1 MMTATN
7 LPDDGAVLE
16 ELLAARG
23 PVAVL
28 AWLGL
33 THRRIRSTR
42 ARLCCP
48 FHQEHTPSA
57 ILEVGPRGSLR
68 LHCFGACNGRTWDV
82 HGLVAQVHGLDVRR
96 DYPRVLALEADF
108 VGYELRAPARES
120 AHRPVPRPAPAP
132 PVETG
137 PSITPG
143 DFARG
148 ADALL
153 ALSPLEGSVAVGLVS
168 RGVLEHARADGWGE
182 LPEDVSSECP
192 ELDAGDGFE
201 ADDLAASELVAQL
214 RGRPELGWLLGP
226 GGLVL
231 PEHRLLIP
239 WRAPGGEMWTL
250 ERRYA
255 PRYGDEKPPK
265 GGKYAQPDRRHHQP
279 RAVYPYGADAAELGT
294 ATELWLVEGALDVL
308 AVRALNAR
316 GLLTADGS
324 PRHLVVLGLPG
335 VGAWPQVRPWVLE
348 RVRGRAVL
356 VALDADGAGETL
368 VAAIGT
374 DCHAAGAVRVT
385 RKRPPEGCKDWADVS
400 ARELGL
406 ARARRATA

>member
-23 PVAVL
+23 PFAVL

-33 THRRIRSTR
+33 PARRERPTR

-48 FHQEHTPSA
+48 FHQEHTASA
-57 ILEVGPRGSLR
+57 TFEVGPNGTLR
-68 LHCFGACNGRTWDV
+68 LRCFGACARTWDV

-96 DYPRVLALEADF
+96 DYPRVLEHEAGF
-108 VGYELRAPARES
+108 VGYDLRAPTRAS
-120 AHRPVPRPAPAP
+120 APRPAQRPAP
-132 PVETG
+132 PVESAPG
-137 PSITPG
+137 ILPG

-148 ADALL
+148 AVALL
-153 ALSPLEGSVAVGLVS
+153 ALSPLGGSVAVGLAS
-168 RGVLEHARADGWGE
+168 RGVLEHAYSDGWGE
-182 LPEDVSSECP
+182 LPVDVRSGCP
-192 ELDAGDGFE
+192 ELDAGDRFD
-201 ADDLAASELVAQL
+201 ADDLAASALVAQL
-214 RGRPELGWLLGP
+214 RGRPELAWLLGP

-239 WRAPGGEMWTL
+239 WRAPGGEVWTL

-255 PRYGDEKPPK
+255 PRYGDEKPTK
-265 GGKYAQPDRRHHQP
+265 GGKYTQPDRRHHQP
-279 RAVYPYGADAAELGT
+279 PAVYPYGADAAELGT

-316 GLLTADGS
+316 GLLAADGS
-324 PRHLVVLGLPG
+324 PRRLAVLGLPG
-335 VGAWPQVRPWVLE
+335 VGAWTQVRPWVLE
-348 RVRGRAVL
+348 RVQGRAVL
-356 VALDADGAGETL
+356 VALDAD
-368 VAAIGT
+368 
-374 DCHAAGAVRVT
+374 AAGAALVATIGAECRAAGAASVR
-385 RKRPPEGCKDWADVS
+385 RKGPPVGCKDWADVS

-406 ARARRATA
+406 ARAKRATT

>member
-1 MMTATN
+1 MRTATT
-7 LPDDGAVLE
+7 LPDDGAALE

-33 THRRIRSTR
+33 THRRLRSTR

-57 ILEVGPRGSLR
+57 ILEVGPRGTLR
-68 LHCFGACNGRTWDV
+68 LHCFGACHGRTWDV

-96 DYPRVLALEADF
+96 DYPRVLEHEARF
-108 VGYELRAPARES
+108 TGYELRAPTRAP
-120 AHRPVPRPAPAP
+120 APRPAPRPAP
-132 PVETG
+132 PVESA

-148 ADALL
+148 AAALL
-153 ALSPLEGSVAVGLVS
+153 ALSPLGGSVAVGLAS
-168 RGVLEHARADGWGE
+168 RGVLEYATADGWGE
-182 LPEDVSSECP
+182 LPADVRSECP

-201 ADDLAASELVAQL
+201 AVDLAASALVAQL

-226 GGLVL
+226 GGFVL

-239 WRAPGGEMWTL
+239 WRAPGGGVWTV

-255 PRYGDEKPPK
+255 PRYGDETPPK
-265 GGKYAQPDRRHHQP
+265 GGKYAQPDRRYHQP
-279 RAVYPYGADAAELGT
+279 PAVYPYGADAPELAT

-324 PRHLVVLGLPG
+324 PRHQVVLGLPG
-335 VGAWPQVRPWVLE
+335 VGAWLQVRPWVLE
-348 RVRGRAVL
+348 HIQGRAVR